1 MDQIINL
8 IGTLYIIYF
17 VLGWLVR
24 QHVQKE
30 AVEDLKAHL
39 DEKIRVVRL
48 EKYEDFL
55 LAYDEENNSFLGQG
69 TTEIEIKERLMSRFP
84 DKIFLLNKQPFSAQ
98 ELNIPENL

>member
-8 IGTLYIIYF
+8 VGTLYIIY
-17 VLGWLVR
+17 LALSWLLR
-24 QHVQKE
+24 QHVQKA
-30 AVEDLKAHL
+30 AVEDLKSHL

-55 LAYDEENNSFLGQG
+55 LAYDEENNNFLGQG

-84 DKIFLLNKQPFSAQ
+84 DKIFLLDKQPFSAQ
-98 ELNIPENL
+98 KLNIPKNL